1 MQNGPGSSH
10 PEDLPDVR
18 PDARPDARIDIP
30 ADSWIDRWMPG
41 WSRAY
46 LRLGRFDRPIGT
58 WLLLIPCWWGQ
69 ALATDGWPDPLLMAL
84 FVLGSFAM
92 RAAGCAVNDLADR
105 DIDRRV
111 ARTRTRPLASGA
123 LSVRQALL
131 FIAVMCGIGLAVLLS
146 FNLYS
151 WALGA
156 GVVGLIVLYPFM
168 KRITYWPQ
176 FVLGITFNWGILI
189 GYAAVAGELHLPAL
203 ILYAGSIA
211 WTLGYDTIY
220 AHQDRE
226 DDLKV
231 GVKSSALALGR
242 HTRTALF
249 VFYALALLGIAASGW
264 LAGLAW
270 PFWAGLSLGAIQLFW
285 QAIRLDIDD
294 PEACKRTFRS
304 NRDFGLIILAA
315 LVAGQIVT
323 GQVLA

>member
-1 MQNGPGSSH
+1 MQNGSESLRS
-10 PEDLPDVR
+10 ENSPDS
-18 PDARPDARIDIP
+18 RPDARIDIP
-30 ADSWIDRWMPG
+30 ADSWIDRLMPG
-41 WSRAY
+41 WSHAY

-105 DIDRRV
+105 DIDRKV

-123 LSVRQALL
+123 LTARQALL
-131 FIAVMCGIGLAVLLS
+131 FVAVMCGIGLAVLLS
-146 FNLYS
+146 LNPYS

-176 FVLGITFNWGILI
+176 FVLGVTFNWGILI
-189 GYAAVAGELHLPAL
+189 GYAAVAGTLHLPAL
-203 ILYAGSIA
+203 ILYAASIA

-249 VFYALALLGIAASGW
+249 VFYALTLLGIAASGW

-270 PFWAGLSLGAIQLFW
+270 PFWAGLALGAAQLLR

-315 LVAGQIVT
+315 LVAGQVMA
-323 GQVLA
+323 GQVVA

>member
-1 MQNGPGSSH
+1 MQDKAGSF
-10 PEDLPDVR
+10 PEG
-18 PDARPDARIDIP
+18 ASEGRIDIP
-30 ADSWIDRWMPG
+30 ADSWVERWAPA

-84 FVLGSFAM
+84 FVVGSLAM

-105 DIDRRV
+105 DIDRKV

-123 LSVRQALL
+123 LSVRQGLA
-131 FIAVMCGIGLAVLLS
+131 FMAAMCAIGLAVLLS
-146 FNLYS
+146 LNPYC

-176 FVLGITFNWGILI
+176 FVLGVTFNWGVLV
-189 GYAAVAGELHLPAL
+189 GYAAVAGELHASAL
-203 ILYAGSIA
+203 ILYAAGIA

-220 AHQDRE
+220 AHQDKE

-231 GVKSSALALGR
+231 GVKSSALALGGK
-242 HTRTALF
+242 TRPALYA
-249 VFYALALLGIAASGW
+249 FYALT
-264 LAGLAW
+264 LAGIGLAGW
-270 PFWAGLSLGAIQLFW
+270 QAGLSWAFWAGLALAAAQLAW
-285 QAIRLDIDD
+285 QAARVDTDD
-294 PEACKRTFRS
+294 PADCLVKFKS
-304 NRDFGLIILAA
+304 NRDFGLIVLAA
-315 LVAGQIVT
+315 LAA

>member
-1 MQNGPGSSH
+1 MRDQPGSSQQI
-10 PEDLPDVR
+10 ENTRDS
-18 PDARPDARIDIP
+18 RIDIP
-30 ADSWIDRWMPG
+30 SESWVDRWMPG
-41 WSRAY
+41 WSQPY

-69 ALATDGWPDPLLMAL
+69 ALATEGWPDPLLMVL
-84 FVLGSFAM
+84 FVIGALAM
-92 RAAGCAVNDLADR
+92 RAAGCTVNDLADR
-105 DIDRRV
+105 DIDRKV

-123 LSVRQALL
+123 LSVKQALL
-131 FIAVMCGIGLAVLLS
+131 FLAAMCAIGLAVLLTL
-146 FNLYS
+146 NPYS

-176 FVLGITFNWGILI
+176 FVLGVTFNWGILI
-189 GYAAVAGELHLPAL
+189 GYAAIAGQLHLSAL
-203 ILYAGSIA
+203 VLYAASIA

-220 AHQDRE
+220 AHQDKE

-249 VFYALALLGIAASGW
+249 GFYALTLLGIAASGW

-270 PFWAGLSLGAIQLFW
+270 PFWAVLAIGTVQLGW
-285 QAIRLDIDD
+285 QAGRIDTD
-294 PEACKRTFRS
+294 NPADCLATFKS
-304 NRDFGLIILAA
+304 NRDFGLIVLAA
-315 LVAGQIVT
+315 LVAGQ
-323 GQVLA
+323 VLA

>member
-1 MQNGPGSSH
+1 MRDQPGSSQ
-10 PEDLPDVR
+10 PPGI
-18 PDARPDARIDIP
+18 ARDSRIDIP
-30 ADSWIDRWMPG
+30 AESWVDRWMPG
-41 WSRAY
+41 WSQPY

-69 ALATDGWPDPLLMAL
+69 ALATDGWPDPLLMVL
-84 FVLGSFAM
+84 FVIGSLAM
-92 RAAGCAVNDLADR
+92 RAAGCTVNDLADR
-105 DIDRRV
+105 DIDRKV

-123 LSVRQALL
+123 LSVKQALL
-131 FIAVMCGIGLAVLLS
+131 FLAAMCTIGLAVLLTL
-146 FNLYS
+146 NPYS

-176 FVLGITFNWGILI
+176 FVLGVTFNWGILI
-189 GYAAVAGELHLPAL
+189 GYAAIAGQLHLPAL
-203 ILYAGSIA
+203 VLYAASIA

-249 VFYALALLGIAASGW
+249 GFYALTLLGIAAAGW

-270 PFWAGLSLGAIQLFW
+270 PFWAVLAIGAVQLCW
-285 QAIRLDIDD
+285 QAARIDTD
-294 PEACKRTFRS
+294 NPADCLATFKS
-304 NRDFGLIILAA
+304 NRDFGLIVLAA
-315 LVAGQIVT
+315 LVAGQV
-323 GQVLA
+323 AA

>member
-1 MQNGPGSSH
+1 MRDQPGSSQQI
-10 PEDLPDVR
+10 ENTRDS
-18 PDARPDARIDIP
+18 RIDIP
-30 ADSWIDRWMPG
+30 AESWVDRWMPS
-41 WSRAY
+41 WSQPY

-69 ALATDGWPDPLLMAL
+69 ALATDGWPDLLLMVL
-84 FVLGSFAM
+84 FVMGSLAM
-92 RAAGCAVNDLADR
+92 RAAGCTVNDLADR
-105 DIDRRV
+105 DIDRKV

-123 LSVRQALL
+123 LSVKQALL
-131 FIAVMCGIGLAVLLS
+131 FLAAMCAIGLAVLLTL
-146 FNLYS
+146 NPYS

-176 FVLGITFNWGILI
+176 FVLGVTFNWGILI
-189 GYAAVAGELHLPAL
+189 GYAAIAGQLHLPAL
-203 ILYAGSIA
+203 MLYAASIA

-249 VFYALALLGIAASGW
+249 GFYALTLLGIAASGW
-264 LAGLAW
+264 MAGLAW
-270 PFWAGLSLGAIQLFW
+270 PFWAVLAVGAIQLCW
-285 QAIRLDIDD
+285 QARRIDIDNPAD
-294 PEACKRTFRS
+294 CLATFKS
-304 NRDFGLIILAA
+304 NRDFGLIVLAA
-315 LVAGQIVT
+315 LVAGQV
-323 GQVLA
+323 AA